1 MKYRVE
7 LRENDQ
13 CGALIASPAAN
24 TRHPTLYRAWTGA
37 MVDAKHCSTTLGV
50 LVCIRVFDQFEQLAV
65 TGRAAPSQRPLLQQ
79 AQDPHQFR

>member
-13 CGALIASPAAN
+13 CGDLISSPAAN
-24 TRHPTLYRAWTGA
+24 TRHPTLYRAWAAA
-37 MVDAKHCSTTLGV
+37 MADARSCSTALGM

-65 TGRAAPSQRPLLQQ
+65 TGRAVPANC
-79 AQDPHQFR
+79 HYQFNAAE